1 MIWYIFSLN
10 HNGRWRNWW
19 RDWFD
24 VAIARSILLPSA
36 SALHNWCNHVS
47 NMSIRLSWSACYLS
61 GIYSH
66 FTDTRA
72 FREVG
77 RWSWAMRSCLQ
88 LAFQLS
94 SRRCWRGLRVVILCA
109 QVNFVHT
116 PFLRIF
122 FFHVGPA
129 WNSCQGVQRKKLSVA
144 ENNPWIKGRTGQQLS
159 RKKKKPFG
167 QLYTCE
173 VNIFDVDF
181 SGTDRLYVQKLFKK
195 RTLSCRCF
203 VSFKSGLN
211 EDVHCFPSSS
221 ESSPSFMSSY
231 RVSFLLPD
239 CPSLLITACDLISTH
254 LCVCMCFSLL
264 F

>member
-1 MIWYIFSLN
+1 MIWYIISLN

-24 VAIARSILLPSA
+24 VAIARSMLLPSA

-122 FFHVGPA
+122 FFMLDQPETLA
-129 WNSCQGVQRKKLSVA
+129 K
-144 ENNPWIKGRTGQQLS
+144 EFKGRSWVLLKTTPGSKAELDS
-159 RKKKKPFG
+159 SCPGKKKKPFG

-195 RTLSCRCF
+195 QTLSCRCF